1 MGASARRRRRLRPEY
16 NVMNM
21 ARPAKLLS
29 TCGCKSRQGKPS
41 WRLVADPSARA
52 KSLVPSGVTK
62 ASLRGGS
69 KRTTRNESE
78 PPTTSRQIIRPKGLW
93 EAEPSMSRRRQQ
105 TVEPKNGG
113 PALGKNSR
121 RTPPGYRG
129 RGVRTAN
136 SGTGETLPGGLKGR
150 RGAYKAE
157 PKTHSAGRESDEV
170 IVPLTARTNNLAE
183 GRTSTLIGH
192 GETDRS
198 GDCSPIELA
207 DRIAFGRSIRV
218 RNRMQARV
226 VRREMSVPKIIG
238 KPDALIGH
246 VRFERERLP

>member
-1 MGASARRRRRLRPEY
+1 
-16 NVMNM
+16 M

-29 TCGCKSRQGKPS
+29 TCGCESRQGKPS
-41 WRLVADPSARA
+41 WCLVADPSARA

-62 ASLRGGS
+62 ASVKGGS
-69 KRTTRNESE
+69 KRTTRNASE
-78 PPTTSRQIIRPKGLW
+78 PPTTSRQSIRPKGLW

-105 TVEPKNGG
+105 TAEPENGR
-113 PALGKNSR
+113 PASGKNSR

-136 SGTGETLPGGLKGR
+136 SGTGETLPGGLKGH

-157 PKTHSAGRESDEV
+157 PKSHSVGRESDEV
-170 IVPLTARTNNLAE
+170 VLPLTARTNNLAE

-192 GETDRS
+192 GESGRS
-198 GDCSPIELA
+198 GDCTPSGELA
-207 DRIAFGRSIRV
+207 DRIAFGGSIRV
-218 RNRMQARV
+218 RNMMQARV
-226 VRREMSVPKIIG
+226 VRCEMSVPKIIG